1 MLYDTIHN
9 LLANLLLIS
18 IGLAS
23 GFHLC
28 KQGHNELKQD
38 EIQFMNSG
46 SLIRALL
53 QV

>member
-9 LLANLLLIS
+9 LLANLLL